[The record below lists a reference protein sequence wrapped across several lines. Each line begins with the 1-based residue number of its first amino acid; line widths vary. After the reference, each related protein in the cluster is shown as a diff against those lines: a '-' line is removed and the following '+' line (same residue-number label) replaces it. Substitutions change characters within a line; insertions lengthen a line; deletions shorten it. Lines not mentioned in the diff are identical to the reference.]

1 MVVVVF
7 GCCCGCHRQNLDQRN
22 AIVPVSF
29 ENDRSWVFGVG
40 PQLFGVDDSVEVVVF
55 VWWELMEAWQKVRRE
70 TSWGNSRHP

>member
-7 GCCCGCHRQNLDQRN
+7 GCLGQNLDQRN

-40 PQLFGVDDSVEVVVF
+40 PQLFGVDDSVEVVVVV
-55 VWWELMEAWQKVRRE
+55 VWWELMEAWKKVQRE
-70 TSWGNSRHP
+70 KTSWENSRHL